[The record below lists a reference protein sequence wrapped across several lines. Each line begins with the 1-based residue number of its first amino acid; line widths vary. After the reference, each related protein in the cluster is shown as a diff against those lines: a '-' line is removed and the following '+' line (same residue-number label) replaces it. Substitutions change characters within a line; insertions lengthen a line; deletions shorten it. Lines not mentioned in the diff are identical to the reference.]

1 MKIMDGNQSIKVKSP
16 VINKDNSTLDVN
28 QLNKKIKSQLVKV
41 TIDEIKVV
49 RPTAYKY
56 LLP

>member
-1 MKIMDGNQSIKVKSP
+1 MKIMDGNQSIKVKSA
-16 VINKDNSTLDVN
+16 VINKDNCTLDVI

-41 TIDEIKVV
+41 TIDEINAV
-49 RPTAYKY
+49 RPSVYKY